1 MEKISHFRL
10 YKRHRATLYRQ
21 IQKNTDYERPA
32 WNNITALA
40 MKTGIPER
48 IVEQVGQRLSR
59 RLDPAQVSRQQ
70 VDTAAQLNQLA
81 SGRPS
86 RKLGR
91 QAGLVVHEQPQ

>member
-48 IVEQVGQRLSR
+48 IVRSIIRSDRRSR
-59 RLDPAQVSRQQ
+59 HPKTEYKNGIIYL
-70 VDTAAQLNQLA
+70 
-81 SGRPS
+81 
-86 RKLGR
+86 K
-91 QAGLVVHEQPQ
+91 